1 MIGRMEW
8 TDWDKL
14 ETSEDRMQQDELE
27 NNLETFDR
35 DELPVSPTIKVIK
48 KYSEDSTLPDLSP
61 EELLDWQEMA
71 YQLFKKDYEA
81 VADLGRIKTKA
92 RLIVKSLKIEETEY
106 IDSHNEKRTKFRYI
120 GDIKY
125 KIYTVKQEQK
135 APDYRNFEKIN
146 GVEVDIS
153 AFNTID
159 FKRQMQMPRFNKFGY
174 KIGKLKEKLL
184 DAVIAYSVFVESST
198 PNPESIER
206 AKQKL
211 LAIYD
216 ICREA
221 IQDYYRKS
229 PF

>member
-1 MIGRMEW
+1 MIGRMKWVDCDE
-8 TDWDKL
+8 L

-27 NNLETFDR
+27 NNLGTFDR

-81 VADLGRIKTKA
+81 VADLDRIKTKA

-106 IDSHNEKRTKFRYI
+106 IDSDNEKRTKFRYI
-120 GDIKY
+120 GEIKY
-125 KIYTVKQEQK
+125 EIYTVKQEQK

-159 FKRQMQMPRFNKFGY
+159 FKRQTQMSGFNKFSY

-211 LAIYD
+211 LAVYD
-216 ICREA
+216 IVRNA
-221 IQDYYRKS
+221 MQAYHRKQ